1 MFIIKIFTGDE
12 IMEYVL
18 IGNGIA
24 ALSACENIRKND
36 RENKITIISKEAY
49 PTYYRLKL
57 SQLLGRAFDFQSLLV
72 KEENWYINNDIEL
85 ILNTSVK
92 KVDTKNKKLI
102 LSSDSIISYDKLI
115 IATGSSSFI
124 PNVLGKEKKGVFAI
138 RSIEDVKNL
147 NDSIKDKKRGIII
160 GGGLLGLEA
169 AWSLRKNGYEITV
182 IEFFPRLLPRQ
193 ADEEGS
199 MILKN
204 IIESNGINILLKAEV
219 IEITG
224 ETVNGII
231 LKDGRKIDA
240 DFVIF
245 SSGVKPN
252 IDILKETE
260 IKVNKGVI
268 VDEYMRTNIED
279 VYAAGDVAEFNG
291 RIYGLWTV
299 AMAQGRNAGLNISG
313 NKTVYKEVIPS
324 SILKIT
330 GIDMFSAGD
339 ISGEESVSKSYIGNN
354 LYYKLYFKD
363 GIIIGAILIG
373 DISKSTKLKKLI
385 EAKQNFMD
393 MLNKGQGARD
403 IIENI

>member
-1 MFIIKIFTGDE
+1 MK
-12 IMEYVL
+12 YVL

-36 RENKITIISKEAY
+36 SGSKITIISKEPY

-57 SQLLGRAFDFQSLLV
+57 SQLLGKVLDFKSLLV
-72 KEENWYINNDIEL
+72 KEENWYIDNDIEL
-85 ILNTSVK
+85 MLNTSVR

-102 LSSDSIISYDKLI
+102 LSNDEIISYDRLI

-138 RSIEDVKNL
+138 RSLEDVKDL
-147 NDSIKDKKRGIII
+147 NEFIKDKKKGVVI

-169 AWSLRKNGYEITV
+169 AWALRQNGYEITV
-182 IEFFPRLLPRQ
+182 VEFFPRLLPRQ

-199 MILKN
+199 MILKG
-204 IIESNGINILLKAEV
+204 IIESNGINLLLGAEV

-224 ETVNGII
+224 QTANGII
-231 LKDGRKIDA
+231 LKDGTKMDA

-252 IDILKETE
+252 IDIVKETE
-260 IKVNKGVI
+260 IKVNKGII

-291 RIYGLWTV
+291 KIYGLWTV
-299 AMAQGRNAGLNISG
+299 AMAQGKNAGLNVSG
-313 NKTVYKEVIPS
+313 NKIPYKEVTPS
-324 SILKIT
+324 STLKIT
-330 GIDMFSAGD
+330 GIDVFSAGD
-339 ISGEESVSKSYIGNN
+339 ISGEENISKSYIGNN
-354 LYYKLYFKD
+354 VYYKLYFKD
-363 GIIIGAILIG
+363 GIIVGAILIG
-373 DISKSTKLKKLI
+373 DIGKSTKLKNAI
-385 EAKQNFMD
+385 ESKQDFSNI
-393 MLNKGQGARD
+393 LNKGFGAKD
-403 IIENI
+403 IIEAI

>member
-1 MFIIKIFTGDE
+1 MK
-12 IMEYVL
+12 YVL

-36 RENKITIISKEAY
+36 RGSKITIISKEPY

-57 SQLLGRAFDFQSLLV
+57 SQLLGKDLDFKSLLV
-72 KEENWYINNDIEL
+72 KEENWYTDNDIEL
-85 ILNTSVK
+85 MLNTSVR

-102 LSSDSIISYDKLI
+102 LSNHEIISYDRLI

-138 RSIEDVKNL
+138 RSLEDVKDL
-147 NDSIKDKKRGIII
+147 NEFIKDKKKGVVI

-169 AWSLRKNGYEITV
+169 AWALRQNGYEITV

-199 MILKN
+199 MILKG
-204 IIESNGINILLKAEV
+204 IIESNGINLLLGAEV

-224 ETVNGII
+224 QTVNGII
-231 LKDGRKIDA
+231 LKDGTKMDA

-252 IDILKETE
+252 IDIVKETE
-260 IKVNKGVI
+260 IKVNKGII

-291 RIYGLWTV
+291 KIYGLWTV
-299 AMAQGRNAGLNISG
+299 AMAQGKNVGLNVSG
-313 NKTVYKEVIPS
+313 NKTAYKEVAPS

-330 GIDMFSAGD
+330 GIDVFSAGD
-339 ISGEESVSKSYIGNN
+339 ISGKENISKSYIGNN
-354 LYYKLYFKD
+354 VYYKLYFKD
-363 GIIIGAILIG
+363 GIIVGAILIG
-373 DISKSTKLKKLI
+373 DIGKSTKLKNAI
-385 EAKQNFMD
+385 ESKQDFSNI
-393 MLNKGQGARD
+393 LNKGFGAKD
-403 IIENI
+403 IIEAI